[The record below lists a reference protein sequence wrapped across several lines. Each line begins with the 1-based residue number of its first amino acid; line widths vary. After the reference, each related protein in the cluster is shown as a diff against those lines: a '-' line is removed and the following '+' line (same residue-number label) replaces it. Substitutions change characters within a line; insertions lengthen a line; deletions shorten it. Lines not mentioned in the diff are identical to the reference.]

1 MKKYIINYLEK
12 DDYDV
17 LITLLDYKT
26 QISRCLMSI
35 KLSPKHNGK
44 ILIDTLLCSGMN
56 EYRFIITTRNEDGT
70 IDDQYRID
78 YFDAHFREMYNAI
91 YEDGV
96 DLMGYTTW
104 GCIDLVSNGTGEVKK
119 RYGFIYVDRDN
130 LGNGTYQRMK
140 KDSFY
145 WYKKVIETNGEIL

>member
-70 IDDQYRID
+70 IDLNQCD
-78 YFDAHFREMYNAI
+78 YI
-91 YEDGV
+91 CV
-96 DLMGYTTW
+96 DNDVLKKANEIIKFQPTYLRNSILPEKQINNFLNGWIIILMFLL
-104 GCIDLVSNGTGEVKK
+104 CL
-119 RYGFIYVDRDN
+119 
-130 LGNGTYQRMK
+130 
-140 KDSFY
+140 
-145 WYKKVIETNGEIL
+145 KVLMIMLMI

>member
-70 IDDQYRID
+70 IDLNQCD
-78 YFDAHFREMYNAI
+78 YI
-91 YEDGV
+91 CV
-96 DLMGYTTW
+96 DNDVLKKANEIIKFQPTYLRNS
-104 GCIDLVSNGTGEVKK
+104 ILPEKQINNFLNG
-119 RYGFIYVDRDN
+119 
-130 LGNGTYQRMK
+130 
-140 KDSFY
+140 
-145 WYKKVIETNGEIL
+145 